1 MSLDGNINLKFVQT
15 FLLVAEHASFRVA
28 AEKAHRSQSAISM
41 QIKQLE
47 SQFGATLFHRT
58 TRRVRLTRE
67 GEQLFAAA
75 RRAFGELE
83 LVARQIEETVGLHQG
98 RLSLACSQTV
108 AATRLPRILAAFEQ
122 DYPSV
127 AIHVR
132 ELPSA
137 ELLEAVRRQEVDF
150 GIGPIV
156 AASEFSFELIL
167 RDEFVALVP
176 HRFLRTPL
184 STVTLTE
191 LCRMPILLLTKAAA
205 FRATLDAALR
215 SRGLTIPTRYEV
227 VQPQT
232 LIAMAIAGLGVA
244 ILPKVAVPELP
255 KGSRADVHILRVVD
269 PVITRE
275 IGIVTLR
282 GQGLSPTASRLV
294 DLIREGI
301 EPRSA
306 EHGHRMGLRRARVR

>member
-1 MSLDGNINLKFVQT
+1 M
-15 FLLVAEHASFRVA
+15 AEHASFRVA

-47 SQFGATLFHRT
+47 TQFGAPLFHRT
-58 TRRVRLTRE
+58 TRRVRLTGE

-98 RLSLACSQTV
+98 RLALACSSTV

-122 DYPSV
+122 DYPGV

-137 ELLEAVRRQEVDF
+137 EQLEAIRRQEVDF

-156 AASEFSFELIL
+156 PASEFSFELIL

-176 HRFLRTPL
+176 HRFLHTPL
-184 STVTLTE
+184 SAISLTD
-191 LCRMPILLLTKAAA
+191 LCRMPVLLLTKAAA

-232 LIAMAIAGLGVA
+232 LIAMANAGLGVA

-255 KGSRADVHILRVVD
+255 KASKANVQTLRIVD

-282 GQGLSPTASRLV
+282 GQGLSPAASRLV

-301 EPRSA
+301 DPRSA
-306 EHGHRMGLRRARVR
+306 DQSQRTGLRRAPNAVTPRN